1 MYRTCIN
8 PLTGIPG
15 DKHAVPGKAVH
26 FPDRTEF
33 HQVAVLESPLSLE
46 LELPHAVD
54 VRFDS
59 SGMSL
64 LKTDNII
71 GSDESRQSK
80 SSYFSF
86 AFNDIQRFGAVK
98 DGAFACL
105 LTFLCVC
112 LLVRLFTFFLVCL
125 LGCLF
130 VCVLH
135 CIYYFAVAEPFR

>member
-59 SGMSL
+59 RGMSL

-105 LTFLCVC
+105 LAFVCVCVYLFVC
-112 LLVRLFTFFLVCL
+112 LLV
-125 LGCLF
+125 CLF
-130 VCVLH
+130 VCYL
-135 CIYYFAVAEPFR
+135 F